1 MKLLELSKELYVR
14 KKSLE
19 DGELSGIRRK
29 LIMRMVF
36 AVLMIVA
43 LLGGLALF
51 DRFNSPQADEDD
63 DEPAAFT
70 PPPAPVP
77 QRRPDP
83 PPAPLAPVETP
94 PPASV
99 ETPGSAPSAT
109 PEGGPAPDA
118 GSPEVP
124 KPDAPQAVPTAPT
137 GAPVVEA
144 PGAGRAPS
152 PTPTIPLTSPIPQI
166 PPTGTRAPEAA
177 PTDPSRR
184 PRPPIRPAPSATP
197 VVEGSA
203 APVDRAIPK
212 VDAPPGPEISPLP
225 VLPPSRTRAPDGRAP
240 VAGQSLPPTTRITSG
255 FALQA
260 GVFADPRRAEE
271 LHARLTLEGIP
282 STIEARVHVGPFK
295 NKAEMAEA
303 QAKLKALGIDAVTLN
318 PGRGRR

>member
-1 MKLLELSKELYVR
+1 MR

-51 DRFNSPQADEDD
+51 DRFNSPQPDDED
-63 DEPAAFT
+63 DEPAVYT
-70 PPPAPVP
+70 PPPPP

-83 PPAPLAPVETP
+83 PPAPVAPVETP
-94 PPASV
+94 PAAV
-99 ETPGSAPSAT
+99 ETPDGAPSAT
-109 PEGGPAPDA
+109 PEATPPPGA
-118 GSPEVP
+118 GSAEAPQ
-124 KPDAPQAVPTAPT
+124 PDAPQAVPPAPIGAPT
-137 GAPVVEA
+137 VEA
-144 PGAGRAPS
+144 PGVGRAPT

-166 PPTGTRAPEAA
+166 PSTGTRAPGVRAPEAA
-177 PTDPSRR
+177 PTEASRR
-184 PRPPIRPAPSATP
+184 PGRPPIRPAPTAAP

-203 APVDRAIPK
+203 APIDRSIPK

-225 VLPPSRTRAPDGRAP
+225 VLPPSRTRAPDGRVPEGRAP
-240 VAGQSLPPTTRITSG
+240 VAGQSLPTTRITSG

-318 PGRGRR
+318 PRQGRR